1 MSKLLKFALD
11 EQRSYYSHKLLA
23 IGVYNDEVLQK
34 MTISELKNEYVYFY
48 HSIPAIKRK
57 PAAP

>member
-1 MSKLLKFALD
+1 MSKLLKFALE
-11 EQRSYYSHKLLA
+11 EQRNYYSQKLLA
-23 IGVYNDEVLQK
+23 IGVYNNEVLRK

-57 PAAP
+57 PASP